1 MLESEVTIL
10 WVPSHCGCEGNE
22 ATDRLADE
30 GTKLDQSNVP
40 ITLAIAKAR
49 VKKRSWVVS
58 HERAAETYLARKKP
72 KFDVE
77 KNWPRHVRSLYA
89 RLRTGHCKELGNYA
103 YMIEIADD
111 PFCEC
116 GDVETIDHVLCE
128 CPILETTRRRLFEG
142 PVSLSQL

>member
-1 MLESEVTIL
+1 MSQLPWLLRRQESRRGV
-10 WVPSHCGCEGNE
+10 GC
-22 ATDRLADE
+22 
-30 GTKLDQSNVP
+30 
-40 ITLAIAKAR
+40 
-49 VKKRSWVVS
+49 S
-58 HERAAETYLARKKP
+58 HEREAETYQARKKP

-111 PFCEC
+111 PFYEC

-142 PVSLSQL
+142 PVSLSQLVTEPEKCRKPLDLSSFVLGRTWG